1 MKIDLNS
8 DLGEGYG
15 LWVMGDDAAMLDVVT
30 SANVACGGHAGDPEI
45 MYQTLRHAVER
56 GVVIGAH
63 PGYPDREGFG
73 RRAIA
78 MSPSQI
84 GRVIA
89 AQVGSLQGIAALAG
103 AEVRYVK
110 PHGALGHLAAADR
123 DVATAVAK
131 AIATLPGKLAVLAIS
146 GTALEHAARAAGLQ
160 VFSEVFADRA
170 YQPDGQLVPRS
181 HAGAVL
187 HDADEAAERLIHF
200 LETGR
205 MPVIGGNPIEL
216 AVQSVCVHGDTVG
229 ALAMAKQIRVRLSA
243 AGVIL
248 APFL

>member
-1 MKIDLNS
+1 MRIDLNS

-15 LWVMGDDAAMLDVVT
+15 QWVMGDDVAMLDVVT

-45 MYQTLRHAVER
+45 MFLTLQRAVER

-78 MSPSQI
+78 MSPSQV

-89 AQVGSLQGIAALAG
+89 SQVGSLQGIAALVR

-123 DVATAVAK
+123 DVATAVAT
-131 AIATLPGKLAVLAIS
+131 AIAALPGKLAVLAIS
-146 GTALEHAARAAGLQ
+146 GSALENAARATGLE
-160 VFSEVFADRA
+160 VFSEIFADRA
-170 YQPDGQLVPRS
+170 YLPNGQLVPRS
-181 HAGAVL
+181 HEGAVL
-187 HDADEAAERLIHF
+187 HDADEAAERLIRF

-205 MPVIGGNPIEL
+205 MQVIGGKPIEL
-216 AVQSVCVHGDTVG
+216 TAQSVCIHGDTTG
-229 ALAMAKQIRVRLSA
+229 ALAIAKKIRARLDA
-243 AGVIL
+243 AGISV
-248 APFL
+248 APFC